1 MTHAGAPAGPTPR
14 RLPWLRIAV
23 MLVSTG
29 TLAIFLWRF
38 PVPVTPARTLD
49 IARSLGTAGFLLAT
63 AVVAGAVV
71 LRRSGLA
78 ALPEGP
84 GERVLLAAGLGTGSL
99 ALAAFLLGLVG
110 GFRPLPCLLVCAGI
124 WLWGRSALRPLG
136 SDLVRWWRG
145 RPRIAGAADL
155 VLRVCL
161 FVAMGLMLLEA
172 LAPPTAYDALRYHL
186 RLPAI
191 YAMEGRWTQ
200 VPYEFNG
207 YFPQNVDM
215 LFTLAFVLGAPAAA
229 VLIHLLLGWLAAAA
243 CGLLASRLA
252 GPPAGWAAAA
262 IFYTMPVVAINSAWA
277 YVDLGLAFFALLSVH
292 ALARWWKTGDGRWA
306 LLSGLLAGFALG
318 TKYTGAIV
326 LVVGCLVIL
335 GRGLGERRIPG
346 RRLAAALLLFA
357 AGGGLVAA
365 PWLARNTVLRG
376 NPVYPFAASIF
387 GTPAG
392 DTYRAERHQAVLDR
406 PEVPTG
412 TLGDL
417 VRLPWRLTM
426 QPWVRDEMI
435 GPTLLVLLPLL
446 LLTACG
452 GSLWLLAVA
461 AAWGLLWL
469 LLSPQVRL
477 YLHGL
482 GLLAAVAAVAWT
494 RTRARGGWFAGLASG
509 LAILAVPAGVANLA
523 VIQRGLSDP
532 FPVVVGMES
541 PGRYLARMVDG
552 HRAIQ
557 FINDNLPAEA
567 RVLFIGEIY
576 GYYCRRDHVLGSKF
590 DRAPI
595 VDWIARSPDLAA
607 FLARLREERITHVLY
622 SQVQLRKFA
631 DLPGRYLDWPDER
644 SRRIY
649 RDFMTRWID
658 VVFEDPDAI
667 VARVRETPR
676 PEGGGT
682 PPPS

>member
-1 MTHAGAPAGPTPR
+1 MTHAGAPAGPAPR

-23 MLVSTG
+23 TLVSTG
-29 TLAIFLWRF
+29 ALASFLWRF
-38 PVPVTPARTLD
+38 PVPVTLVRAAD
-49 IARSLGTAGFLLAT
+49 VARSVGTAGFLLAT
-63 AVVAGAVV
+63 ALLAGAVL
-71 LRRSGLA
+71 LRRLGLA
-78 ALPEGP
+78 SLPEGP
-84 GERVLLAAGLGTGSL
+84 GERILLAAGLGTGSL
-99 ALAAFLLGLVG
+99 ALVSFLLGLAG
-110 GFRPLPCLLVCAGI
+110 GFRPLPCLLVFAAI
-124 WLWGRSALRPLG
+124 WFWGRSALAPLAA
-136 SDLVRWWRG
+136 DLVRWWRG
-145 RPRIAGAADL
+145 RPRSAGAADL
-155 VLRVCL
+155 VLRACL

-191 YAMEGRWTQ
+191 YAAEGRWTP

-215 LFTLAFVLGAPAAA
+215 LFTLGFVLGAPAAA
-229 VLIHLLLGWLAAAA
+229 VLIHLVLGWLAAASS
-243 CGLLASRLA
+243 GLLASRLA
-252 GPPAGWAAAA
+252 GPPAGWAAAT

-292 ALARWWKTGDGRWA
+292 ALARWWQTEDGRWA
-306 LLSGLLAGFALG
+306 ILSGLLAGFALG
-318 TKYTGAIV
+318 TKYTGATV
-326 LVVGCLVIL
+326 LVVGCVVIL
-335 GRGLGERRIPG
+335 GRGVGERRLPG

-357 AGGGLVAA
+357 TSGGLVAT
-365 PWLARNTVLRG
+365 PWLARNAVLRA

-387 GTPAG
+387 GTPSG
-392 DTYRAERHQAVLDR
+392 DTYRAERHRAVLDR
-406 PEVPTG
+406 PEVPTRSV
-412 TLGDL
+412 GDL

-435 GPTLLVLLPLL
+435 GPALLVLLPLL
-446 LLTACG
+446 FFTACG

-461 AAWGLLWL
+461 VAWGLLWL
-469 LLSPQVRL
+469 VLSPQVRL

-509 LAILAVPAGVANLA
+509 LAMLAVPAGVANLA

-557 FINDNLPAEA
+557 FINENLPGEA

-595 VDWIARSPDLAA
+595 VDWIAGSPDLPA
-607 FLARLREERITHVLY
+607 FLDRLREERITHVLY

-649 RDFMTRWID
+649 REFMTRWID
-658 VVFEDPDAI
+658 VVYDDPDAI
-667 VARVRETPR
+667 VARVRHTPR
-676 PEGGGT
+676 PEASGE
-682 PPPS
+682 PLPS